1 MPCGNRSMVRLV
13 SRPLE
18 VRVRFAEVLVRV
30 TGAVSSLPDQVRVR
44 DRVVVSVI
52 RLDLVAVQVEAA
64 LLLRVRQEAEAEAEA
79 EAVAHHRQALRVMEA
94 EIFPRRIR
102 RPQVVPVEVVVD
114 LGEVLRVAH
123 RPRRDRRVRLM
134 TLRMFRMELGSG
146 TLRINGVH

>member
-1 MPCGNRSMVRLV
+1 MPCGNRLMAHRV

-18 VRVRFAEVLVRV
+18 VQVRFAEVPVRV
-30 TGAVSSLPDQVRVR
+30 TGAVSRLPDQVRVR

-52 RLDLVAVQVEAA
+52 RLGLVAVQVEAA
-64 LLLRVRQEAEAEAEA
+64 LLLRVRQEAEAEAA
-79 EAVAHHRQALRVMEA
+79 AHRRQAPRGIEVET
-94 EIFPRRIR
+94 FPRRIR
-102 RPQVVPVEVVVD
+102 RLEVVPVEVVVD

-146 TLRINGVH
+146 TLRINGVR